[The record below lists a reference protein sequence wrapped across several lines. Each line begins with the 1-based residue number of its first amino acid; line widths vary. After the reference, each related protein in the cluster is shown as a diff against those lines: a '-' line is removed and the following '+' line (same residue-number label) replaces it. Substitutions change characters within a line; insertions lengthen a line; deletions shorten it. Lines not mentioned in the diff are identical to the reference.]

1 MCDFF
6 CDMWWVKN
14 GSGGCYCK
22 YWKFQSGTMQ
32 QGPGLLP
39 HPFYLFVIPCNRP
52 VTKGP
57 EWEYIAYT
65 AYTFAVLSLRMAG
78 NSSQTGNKSVFG
90 AIRPATVLFVP
101 AWIYSF
107 KLDHALQLTSAAAL
121 LQRDAVLGSEL
132 WLRSSNLVDSV
143 RFSNNSDSARNYRLA
158 TYYWNLLDIWLHEL

>member
-1 MCDFF
+1 MIC
-6 CDMWWVKN
+6 
-14 GSGGCYCK
+14 GG
-22 YWKFQSGTMQ
+22 WKMD
-32 QGPGLLP
+32 QGGAIVNTGNFKAGLCSKGLDSF
-39 HPFYLFVIPCNRP
+39 HILSISLWSPCNRP

-78 NSSQTGNKSVFG
+78 NSSQTGNKSVLG

-101 AWIYSF
+101 AGIYSF